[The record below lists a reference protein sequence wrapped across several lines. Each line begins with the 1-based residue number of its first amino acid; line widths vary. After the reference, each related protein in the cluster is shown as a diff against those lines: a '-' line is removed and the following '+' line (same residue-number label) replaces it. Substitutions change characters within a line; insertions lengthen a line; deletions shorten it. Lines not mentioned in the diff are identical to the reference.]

1 MNDKNLGLI
10 AVVILGVGG
19 YFVYKEYQ
27 KKKKEN
33 APAAISDV
41 DTIVTSGKNKDKG
54 FVSSL
59 GAGFV
64 KAWADGVR
72 GSLASFDYNGKTYN
86 TQGGKLIK

>member
-10 AVVILGVGG
+10 AVIILGVGG

-33 APAAISDV
+33 APAQISDV
-41 DTIVTSGKNKDKG
+41 DTIITNGKNKDRS
-54 FVSSL
+54 FVTSL
-59 GAGFV
+59 GADFV

-72 GSLASFDYNGKTYN
+72 GSMASFTYNGKTYN

>member
-10 AVVILGVGG
+10 AVIILGVGG

-33 APAAISDV
+33 APAELGDV
-41 DTIVTSGKNKDKG
+41 DTVVTSDKNKDKA
-54 FVSSL
+54 FVASL

-64 KAWADGVR
+64 KAWADGIR
-72 GSLASFDYNGKTYN
+72 GSLATFNYNGKTYN
-86 TQGGKLIK
+86 TQGGKFIK

>member
-10 AVVILGVGG
+10 AVIILGVGG

-33 APAAISDV
+33 APAQISDV
-41 DTIVTSGKNKDKG
+41 DTIITNGKNKDRS
-54 FVSSL
+54 FVTSL

-72 GSLASFDYNGKTYN
+72 GSMASFTYNGKTYN